1 MGRVYK
7 SLNEMMDECPAQ
19 KPNELTK
26 LHCWDEEAN
35 FENFGASELELDLEP
50 VDDDAMAPLQE
61 AAVRLAVSEVE
72 AKRYEAILMEEKK
85 NKNYADLEKKLSMKK
100 SQKEKTRRIKKAL
113 RKVRKMMLRIGELS
127 V

>member
-1 MGRVYK
+1 MFTSLWMRWWVNFPHRCPRV
-7 SLNEMMDECPAQ
+7 
-19 KPNELTK
+19 LTK
-26 LHCWDEEAN
+26 LHCWDEEKK
-35 FENFGASELELDLEP
+35 FEELGAPEIELDLEP

-100 SQKEKTRRIKKAL
+100 SQKEKTRRMKKAL
-113 RKVRKMMLRIGELS
+113 RKVRKRC
-127 V
+127 